1 MKKNKKKM
9 NRCILDKV
17 KKEEWYKIL
26 NISELVY
33 KIIDSDLS
41 QNPVSKL
48 DKDISKQIEKGANSI
63 YKASILIRKEL
74 KKDIILNQNKI
85 IEREEQKNV

>member
-1 MKKNKKKM
+1 MSKS
-9 NRCILDKV
+9 ILSKV

-48 DKDISKQIEKGANSI
+48 DKDISKHIEKGATSI
-63 YKASILIRKEL
+63 YKASLLIN
-74 KKDIILNQNKI
+74 KKLTH
-85 IEREEQKNV
+85 IEDKTDLVT

>member
-1 MKKNKKKM
+1 MM
-9 NRCILDKV
+9 SRSILNKV

-48 DKDISKQIEKGANSI
+48 DKDISKHIEKGATSI
-63 YKASILIRKEL
+63 YKASLLIKKKLIQKE
-74 KKDIILNQNKI
+74 DIID
-85 IEREEQKNV
+85 